1 MDDHEVKLVVQ
12 KLLNHIWHVGRTL
25 SRQLKSNLLVM
36 WAWHGKMY
44 LVAAH
49 GLCGIVTI
57 LPHFH
62 DGIGCSGFGED
73 VERTIGELL
82 SIHFESGNLPS
93 SIGSNS
99 DKLVHWCRRAPGL
112 ITLLPSS

>member
-1 MDDHEVKLVVQ
+1 MYGYTGYLSCILLLKKLSKLDVMDDHEVKLVVQ

-82 SIHFESGNLPS
+82 SIHFEYGR
-93 SIGSNS
+93 
-99 DKLVHWCRRAPGL
+99 C
-112 ITLLPSS
+112 